1 MSWAVQTHA
10 PDQKSPLLFTTDN
23 FGICFHYIMYN
34 VQKHRRPLM
43 SMESPGTLS
52 IQPASLLAFVIL
64 WLLHIRVIQ
73 ILENMLWVLLHL
85 LMEKER
91 PFPWMVFLGTPI
103 NLLQWMNCTDFLG
116 QSSGAWCVNLYT
128 VRSDGLLQS
137 TFSSATCRMPTAGS
151 QNAKMDCTW
160 IYFLCAGK
168 TVWLHMESVWQP

>member
-1 MSWAVQTHA
+1 M
-10 PDQKSPLLFTTDN
+10 PLIKSLLCCLPLTT
-23 FGICFHYIMYN
+23 
-34 VQKHRRPLM
+34 
-43 SMESPGTLS
+43 
-52 IQPASLLAFVIL
+52 LAFVFIIL
-64 WLLHIRVIQ
+64 CIMYKSIEGHWWPRKAQAPSVFSQPPSLLLWFSGCCINIQVIQ
-73 ILENMLWVLLHL
+73 ILENMLWLLLHL

-137 TFSSATCRMPTAGS
+137 TFSSATRRMPTAGS

-168 TVWLHMESVWQP
+168 TMWLHMESVWQP